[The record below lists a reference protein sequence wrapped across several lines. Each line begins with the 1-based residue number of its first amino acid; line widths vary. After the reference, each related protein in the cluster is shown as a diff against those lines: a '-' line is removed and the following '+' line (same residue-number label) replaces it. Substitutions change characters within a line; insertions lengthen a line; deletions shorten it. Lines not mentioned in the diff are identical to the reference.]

1 MRTMTEVTLREIHA
15 DLEALKQ
22 DVADLKTALLG
33 DEGRLSDWAKERIE
47 RYLKECPQGIVSQEE
62 MEKEFS

>member
-1 MRTMTEVTLREIHA
+1 MTEVTLREIHD

-47 RYLKECPQGIVSQEE
+47 RYLKEGPKGTVSQEE
-62 MEKEFS
+62 IEKEFS